1 MRTLIL
7 SGCVL
12 AAALLLANPAPAA
25 DNGPVTVVFVQP
37 ETFTD
42 VRDRQ
47 FASPP
52 DRNPNLSGLQ
62 RYLETRGK
70 RYLAGGQHLKIEFTD
85 IDLAGDHRAQT
96 NFELADVRL
105 VTSLYPPR
113 LEFNY
118 SLTDASGAT
127 LKSGTV
133 KLRDLAFDSSS
144 TGTASGPLRY
154 EQRMLDKWLRQEIR
168 GQ

>member
-12 AAALLLANPAPAA
+12 AAALWATPTPAA
-25 DNGPVTVVFVQP
+25 DQGPVTVVYVQP
-37 ETFTD
+37 EKFTD

-52 DRNPNLSGLQ
+52 DKNPNLSGLR

-70 RYLAGGQHLKIEFTD
+70 RYLAGGQQLKIEFTD
-85 IDLAGDHRAQT
+85 IDLAGDHRAQS
-96 NFELADVRL
+96 NFELADVRM
-105 VTSLYPPR
+105 VTSLYPPS
-113 LEFNY
+113 LQFNY

-127 LKSGTV
+127 LKSGEV
-133 KLRDLAFDSSS
+133 KLRDLGFDTTS

-154 EQRMLDKWLRQEIR
+154 EQRMLDKWLRQDIR

>member
-1 MRTLIL
+1 MRTLIM
-7 SGCVL
+7 SSVL
-12 AAALLLANPAPAA
+12 FALALLTTPAPAA
-25 DNGPVTVVFVQP
+25 DHGAVTVIFVQP
-37 ETFTD
+37 EKFTD

-52 DRNPNLSGLQ
+52 EKNPNLSGLR
-62 RYLETRGK
+62 RYLETRGI
-70 RYLAGGQHLKIEFTD
+70 RYLADGQQLKLEFTD

-96 NFELADVRL
+96 HVELADVRL

-133 KLRDLAFDSSS
+133 KLRDPGFDTTS

>member
-1 MRTLIL
+1 MRTLVLI
-7 SGCVL
+7 GCAL
-12 AAALLLANPAPAA
+12 AAALLSTPVPAA
-25 DNGPVTVVFVQP
+25 DHGPVTVVFVQP
-37 ETFTD
+37 EKFTD

-52 DRNPNLSGLQ
+52 DKNPNLSGLR

-70 RYLAGGQHLKIEFTD
+70 RYLTGGQQLKIEFTD
-85 IDLAGDHRAQT
+85 IDLAGDHRAQS
-96 NFELADVRL
+96 NVELADVRL

-118 SLTDASGAT
+118 RLTDATGTA

-133 KLRDLAFDSSS
+133 KLRDLGFDTTS

-168 GQ
+168 GE

>member
-1 MRTLIL
+1 MRTLIV

-12 AAALLLANPAPAA
+12 VAALVATPAPAA
-25 DNGPVTVVFVQP
+25 GDGPVAVVFVQP
-37 ETFTD
+37 EKFTD

-52 DRNPNLSGLQ
+52 DKNPNLSGLR

-70 RYLAGGQHLKIEFTD
+70 RYLSGGQQLKIEFTD
-85 IDLAGDHRAQT
+85 IDLAGDHRAQS
-96 NFELADVRL
+96 NLELADVRL

-133 KLRDLAFDSSS
+133 KLRDLAFDISS

-154 EQRMLDKWLRQEIR
+154 EQRMLDKWLRQELR
-168 GQ
+168 SQ